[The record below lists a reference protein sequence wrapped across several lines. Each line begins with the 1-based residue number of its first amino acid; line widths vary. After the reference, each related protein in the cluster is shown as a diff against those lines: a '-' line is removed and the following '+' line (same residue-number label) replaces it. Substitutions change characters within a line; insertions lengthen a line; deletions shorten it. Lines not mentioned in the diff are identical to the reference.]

1 LNIGHIGQMIG
12 RLGVM
17 LRGGSIATILP
28 AFRALFNGAMGT
40 DITAYTPDIGGGA
53 FSYTGDNTGTLKL
66 DGSGNIITT
75 TITSLPAAA
84 FYTLPANPS
93 RITLTYV
100 GTIFQFGFWN
110 PSANINVG
118 TDIPRIR
125 MSTTSL
131 EIRTVTGT
139 TQTLRATTGHSLS
152 NGQTFDVTMDGTSGV
167 IEIIGGASTCQW
179 THPSPVATANII
191 PVGYVTGQGL
201 GGIESA

>member
-75 TITSLPAAA
+75 TTTSLPAAA

-93 RITLTYV
+93 RITLTPTTEQLLAVV
-100 GTIFQFGFWN
+100 GATRLQ
-110 PSANINVG
+110 A
-118 TDIPRIR
+118 
-125 MSTTSL
+125 
-131 EIRTVTGT
+131 VTYLV
-139 TQTLRATTGHSLS
+139 QELRKL
-152 NGQTFDVTMDGTSGV
+152 
-167 IEIIGGASTCQW
+167 
-179 THPSPVATANII
+179 
-191 PVGYVTGQGL
+191 
-201 GGIESA
+201 